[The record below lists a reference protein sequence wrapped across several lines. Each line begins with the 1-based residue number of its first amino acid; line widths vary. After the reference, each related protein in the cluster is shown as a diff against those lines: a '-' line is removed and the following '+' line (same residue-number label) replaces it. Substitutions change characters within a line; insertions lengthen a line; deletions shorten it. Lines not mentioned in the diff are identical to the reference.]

1 MAYWCER
8 LLYDL
13 GYEDTIPTSKIIVN
27 RLAEQIEKN
36 ICLEKQGTIK

>member
-27 RLAEQIEKN
+27 RLADQIEKN
-36 ICLEKQGTIK
+36 ICLERQETIK